1 MVHPIPTSPF
11 IQWNDFYTCIYSHLQ
26 ITRSVV
32 NYIGIL
38 LLGNQGIC
46 EYIAVHKNLNGGLFH
61 GLVDIIYV
69 ASLRIHNSLGCKQ
82 PLRPGC

>member
-32 NYIGIL
+32 NYNNYRNSTV
-38 LLGNQGIC
+38 GNQGIC

-61 GLVDIIYV
+61 GLVDI
-69 ASLRIHNSLGCKQ
+69 LCD
-82 PLRPGC
+82 RPREK